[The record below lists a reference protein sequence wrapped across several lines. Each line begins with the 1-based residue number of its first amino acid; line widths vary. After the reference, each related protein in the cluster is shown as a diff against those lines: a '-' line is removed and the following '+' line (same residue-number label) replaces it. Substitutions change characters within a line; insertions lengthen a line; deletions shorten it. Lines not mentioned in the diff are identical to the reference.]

1 MNSNKSEKNIRKEVA
16 KTREKC
22 LSYGII
28 LGHDVVICKGP
39 DRDVDRDAVNL
50 LISFLMTG
58 QYDIADKLNELGILS
73 PKEYKKSTGANYRG
87 GFSGAVKSMWS
98 SATVKRILT
107 NEMYL
112 GHMVQGKQER

>member
-1 MNSNKSEKNIRKEVA
+1 M
-16 KTREKC
+16 
-22 LSYGII
+22 
-28 LGHDVVICKGP
+28 
-39 DRDVDRDAVNL
+39 AV
-50 LISFLMTG
+50 SA
-58 QYDIADKLNELGILS
+58 IADKLNELGILS

-112 GHMVQGKQER
+112 GHMVQGKTEKINYKLKKSVEKPEKIGLRWKIPMSLSYRKMFFWLFKTC